1 MVTTTYFSLSQQRM
15 LDSHIPVDFGG
26 DIGLVPDFGGGFG
39 GGDGGGGGGGGGG
52 GW

>member
-1 MVTTTYFSLSQQRM
+1 MFFFVAAAHAF
-15 LDSHIPVDFGG
+15 DSHIPVNFGG
-26 DIGLVPDFGGGFG
+26 DMGFVPDFGGGFGG